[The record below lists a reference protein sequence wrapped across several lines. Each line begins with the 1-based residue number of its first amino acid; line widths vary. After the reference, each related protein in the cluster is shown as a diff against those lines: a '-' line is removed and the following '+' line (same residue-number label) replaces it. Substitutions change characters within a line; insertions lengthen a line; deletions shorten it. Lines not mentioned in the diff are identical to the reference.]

1 MEERVILDI
10 MYDLGIPHGPYP
22 ESCRSISLY
31 LALEKLGDGVGGGE
45 VGWGWLVFARFKD
58 WQSQL
63 ITKVFRSL
71 P

>member
-31 LALEKLGDGVGGGE
+31 LALEKLGEGVGGGRW
-45 VGWGWLVFARFKD
+45 VGGRLFFAKIKD
-58 WQSQL
+58 
-63 ITKVFRSL
+63 
-71 P
+71 

>member
-31 LALEKLGDGVGGGE
+31 LALEKLGDGVGVGGW
-45 VGWGWLVFARFKD
+45 VGGSFLLRLMIGRGN
-58 WQSQL
+58 QL
-63 ITKVFRSL
+63 HK
-71 P
+71 

>member
-31 LALEKLGDGVGGGE
+31 LALEKLGDGVGVGGG
-45 VGWGWLVFARFKD
+45 VDGWMAGFC
-58 WQSQL
+58 
-63 ITKVFRSL
+63 
-71 P
+71 